1 MQFRVLLLRRVFAYI
16 VKYVLCH
23 KLKIFSTTNF
33 LSNSVKYKNKSKI
46 HVYFSLCM
54 EFKINSTVKD
64 NNLVGV
70 KL

>member
-1 MQFRVLLLRRVFAYI
+1 MGTMIYRCASTGFARPI
-16 VKYVLCH
+16 LGPS
-23 KLKIFSTTNF
+23 IFTSSYFQYNF

-46 HVYFSLCM
+46 HVYYSLCM
-54 EFKINSTVKD
+54 EFEINSTVKD